1 MQLSNTAKQ
10 QLQLQFFVSY
20 LNTFGDTGNDILQ
33 ALDDIASGEVVWFD
47 PETIWG
53 SWYLPPSGGS
63 CYLFVIKTVIIVIL
77 KTMGPPKL

>member
-10 QLQLQFFVSY
+10 QLQREFFVSY
-20 LNTFGDTGNDILQ
+20 LNTFGDTGNDILK

-53 SWYLPPSGGS
+53 LLILTPSGVSVTFRDKDS
-63 CYLFVIKTVIIVIL
+63 CYCYIKNN
-77 KTMGPPKL
+77 GSP